1 MIYLPVLKLKTKW
14 FDKWT
19 KKNSVSD
26 GELLKTIENI
36 SNNLGTSDLGN
47 GLYKTR
53 MPRSGQGK
61 SGGFRTIVV
70 FKEAE
75 IAIFVYGFSKNEKE
89 NLDKNELKY
98 FKKLAKDLL
107 KLNHQEIAEMEKEGS
122 FICLKE

>member
-1 MIYLPVLKLKTKW
+1 MLKFKTKW

-19 KKNSVSD
+19 KRNNVSD
-26 GELLKTIENI
+26 GELLKTLENI
-36 SNNLGTSDLGN
+36 TNNLGTADLGN

-53 MPRSGQGK
+53 MPRLGQGK

-70 FKEAE
+70 FKESE
-75 IAIFVYGFSKNEKE
+75 IAIFVFGFSKNEKE
-89 NLDKNELKY
+89 NLDKDELKY

-107 KLNHQEIAEMEKEGS
+107 KLNHQEIAEMKKEGN